1 MNQTSVTGNNY
12 CFGYA
17 NCGNGYNNVCFG
29 QANLSGSDVNNHDNT
44 VIGINNG
51 TYLNGAFNNVIIGEK
66 NLVNG
71 SSSVYYNVSIGYQN

>member
-1 MNQTSVTGNNY
+1 MTGNNY
-12 CFGYA
+12 CFGYQ

-44 VIGINNG
+44 VIGINNA

-71 SSSVYYNVSIGYQN
+71 NSSVYYNVSIGY